1 VAGHLH
7 RYRYYEPGTDRCW
20 AQLVGGGREM
30 KEGPG
35 FPTVIE
41 GEVLQGKLRLTVH
54 NIFSGQVQDVFE
66 FAPRK

>member
-1 VAGHLH
+1 
-7 RYRYYEPGTDRCW
+7 
-20 AQLVGGGREM
+20 M

-41 GEVLQGKLRLTVH
+41 GEVQRGKLRMTVH

-66 FAPRK
+66 FEPRR